1 MSSILEMPELVMEK
15 IIEFSDFKAVLTLR
29 QVCCDFR
36 NFVDDLKDS
45 KLPDAKF
52 QLITLQAGNKPGRP
66 VNENKILLTCDDQ
79 NGSQKLSYC
88 ESYSSSR
95 RENSNGKTTDLGN
108 SNIVDV
114 AIRDLELLLKFQKS
128 DLDLLSFHFN
138 NLEFGEYSSVRAL
151 PVELTTM
158 FRKLNR
164 KIKTRELSIRTDDNS
179 HMIPILK
186 FVDPETL
193 MILRIF
199 SLNIHF
205 PKKVEADE
213 IVKTEQWKNAEELVC
228 RVNLLNL
235 NVEDLFHFSW
245 FHLTANS
252 FEAEDFDKLKKA
264 YTSSSKF
271 RKWQLNMSR
280 FAYEQLSDI
289 WGPAFVLEQYKNWY
303 FRMKNSEE
311 NVLHIRIRN
320 PVFTDRGWHCY
331 YCINFFL
338 LETRCVPSG
347 ANTSVHLTLCF
358 IPLALYL
365 VASFYPIHNAY
376 IAPLGIL
383 MIKDHGSVSTFTMIV
398 TNKLLRKAIRKL
410 FSLSEYS
417 RKSEEKMFERKQKK
431 ISGVYVLN

>member
-15 IIEFSDFKAVLTLR
+15 IIGFSDFKSVLTLR

-36 NFVDDLKDS
+36 NFIDDLKDS

-52 QLITLQAGNKPGRP
+52 QLITLQA
-66 VNENKILLTCDDQ
+66 DQ

-138 NLEFGEYSSVRAL
+138 NLEFGEYSSVCAL
-151 PVELTTM
+151 PVELTRM
-158 FRKLNR
+158 FGKLNR
-164 KIKTRELSIRTDDNS
+164 KIKTRELSIRTDNNS

-186 FVDPETL
+186 FADPVTL

-213 IVKTEQWKNAEELVC
+213 IVKTKQWTNAEELVC

-252 FEAEDFDKLKKA
+252 FKAEDFDKLKKA

-271 RKWQLNMSR
+271 KKWQLNMSR
-280 FAYEQLSDI
+280 FEYEQLSNI

-311 NVLHIRIRN
+311 NCSAHQN
-320 PVFTDRGWHCY
+320 
-331 YCINFFL
+331 
-338 LETRCVPSG
+338 SG
-347 ANTSVHLTLCF
+347 SRVYGSR
-358 IPLALYL
+358 LAL
-365 VASFYPIHNAY
+365 
-376 IAPLGIL
+376 
-383 MIKDHGSVSTFTMIV
+383 
-398 TNKLLRKAIRKL
+398 LLL
-410 FSLSEYS
+410 H
-417 RKSEEKMFERKQKK
+417 
-431 ISGVYVLN
+431 